1 MENNNI
7 SKSKKIILVVVSLL
21 AALALILSLSFV
33 TKNYFNEKDK
43 EEKEEV
49 SEKEQI
55 TPLMYEITKEG
66 SNNKIYLF
74 GSMHSVNLN
83 DFDFPKY
90 VMDAYNS
97 SDIVAPEFD
106 VLKILEDSD
115 MLLEYSKSLTYS
127 DGSLLKDHLSENV
140 YNKLINFTKEKGIY
154 QQTYEYF
161 KLDFWESLLSNKL
174 AEDTGLIG
182 DGVDEY
188 FLKKAREDNKE
199 IIDVESFKFQ
209 LNLTNSFSD
218 RLYEIMIENCIDNY
232 DKQIDETKK
241 LYKIWKN
248 GDSKE
253 LLVLLDNELTEED
266 LKKLSEEDI
275 KLVKDYNYKLLD
287 ERNIGMKDKLIEFF
301 NNDKKVFFMVGAAHL
316 VGEKGIANLLVQEG
330 FTVTQVNK

>member
-1 MENNNI
+1 
-7 SKSKKIILVVVSLL
+7 
-21 AALALILSLSFV
+21 
-33 TKNYFNEKDK
+33 
-43 EEKEEV
+43 
-49 SEKEQI
+49 
-55 TPLMYEITKEG
+55 
-66 SNNKIYLF
+66 
-74 GSMHSVNLN
+74 
-83 DFDFPKY
+83 
-90 VMDAYNS
+90 
-97 SDIVAPEFD
+97 
-106 VLKILEDSD
+106 
-115 MLLEYSKSLTYS
+115 
-127 DGSLLKDHLSENV
+127 
-140 YNKLINFTKEKGIY
+140 
-154 QQTYEYF
+154 
-161 KLDFWESLLSNKL
+161 LSNKL

-199 IIDVESFKFQ
+199 IIDVESFEFQ